1 MKTLISLLICFII
14 TSPLLAQQSITPRL
28 QLDINI
34 QRKVIN
40 DKRNTAIAFN
50 MSFTQKEK
58 EKFWPVYREYRV
70 AMGKV
75 GDKRVAVIVD
85 YAAYMDSMTQS
96 MAKQLLDRSFA
107 VEKETIKVKERY
119 VRKFRKFLPET
130 KVVRLMQVEN
140 RMDSMI
146 DLKLAEGIP
155 LME

>member
-1 MKTLISLLICFII
+1 MKTLISLLICFIVV
-14 TSPLLAQQSITPRL
+14 SPLMAQQSITPKL

-40 DKRNTAIAFN
+40 DQRNTALAYN
-50 MSFTQKEK
+50 MSFTQIEK
-58 EKFWPVYREYRV
+58 EKFWPVYREYRE
-70 AMGKV
+70 AMGSV
-75 GDKRVAVIVD
+75 GDKRVAVIVE
-85 YAAYMDSMTQS
+85 YAEYMNSMSQAR
-96 MAKQLLDRSFA
+96 AKQLLDRSFA
-107 VEKETIKVKERY
+107 VQKESIKVKERY
-119 VRKFRKFLPET
+119 VRKFRKFLPDT

>member
-1 MKTLISLLICFII
+1 MKILICLLICLISA
-14 TSPLLAQQSITPRL
+14 SPLMAQQSMTPKL

-34 QRKVIN
+34 TRKVIN
-40 DKRNTAIAFN
+40 DKRNTAIAYN

-58 EKFWPVYREYRV
+58 EKFWPIYRDYRE

-85 YAAYMDSMTQS
+85 YAEHMNAMTEAK
-96 MAKQLLDRSFA
+96 AKQLLDRSFA

-119 VRKFRKFLPET
+119 VRQFRKFLPQT

>member
-1 MKTLISLLICFII
+1 MKTLISLLICFIVA
-14 TSPLLAQQSITPRL
+14 SPLMAQQSITPKL

-40 DKRNTAIAFN
+40 DQRNTALAYN
-50 MSFTQKEK
+50 MSFTQMEK
-58 EKFWPVYREYRV
+58 EKFWPVYREYRE
-70 AMGKV
+70 AMGSV
-75 GDKRVAVIVD
+75 GDKRVAVIVE
-85 YAAYMDSMTQS
+85 YAEYMDSMSQAR
-96 MAKQLLDRSFA
+96 AKQLLDRSFT
-107 VEKETIKVKERY
+107 VQKESIKIKERY
-119 VRKFRKFLPET
+119 VRKFRKFLPDT

>member
-1 MKTLISLLICFII
+1 MKTLISLLICFIAA
-14 TSPLLAQQSITPRL
+14 SPLLAQQSITPKL

-40 DKRNTAIAFN
+40 DQRNTTLAYN
-50 MSFTQKEK
+50 MSFTQIEK
-58 EKFWPVYREYRV
+58 EKFWPVYREYRE
-70 AMGKV
+70 AMGSV
-75 GDKRVAVIVD
+75 GDKRVAVIVE
-85 YAAYMDSMTQS
+85 YAEYMNSMSQAR
-96 MAKQLLDRSFA
+96 AKQLLDRSFA
-107 VEKETIKVKERY
+107 VQKESIKVKERY
-119 VRKFRKFLPET
+119 VRKFRKFLPDT

>member
-1 MKTLISLLICFII
+1 MKTLTSLLICFIVA
-14 TSPLLAQQSITPRL
+14 SPLMAQQSITPKL

-40 DKRNTAIAFN
+40 DQRNTALAYN
-50 MSFTQKEK
+50 MSFTQIEK
-58 EKFWPVYREYRV
+58 EKFWPVYREYRE
-70 AMGKV
+70 AMGSV
-75 GDKRVAVIVD
+75 GDKRVAVIVE
-85 YAAYMDSMTQS
+85 YAEYMNSMSQAR
-96 MAKQLLDRSFA
+96 AKQLLDRSFA
-107 VEKETIKVKERY
+107 VQKESIKVKERY
-119 VRKFRKFLPET
+119 VRKFRKFLPDT

>member
-14 TSPLLAQQSITPRL
+14 ASPLMAQQSITPRL

-40 DKRNTAIAFN
+40 DQRNTALAYN
-50 MSFTQKEK
+50 MSFTQQEK
-58 EKFWPVYREYRV
+58 EKFWPVYREYRE

-75 GDKRVAVIVD
+75 GDKRVAVIVE
-85 YAAYMDSMTQS
+85 YAEYMNSMTEAR
-96 MAKQLLDRSFA
+96 AKQLLDRSFA
-107 VEKETIKVKERY
+107 VQKESIKVKERY

>member
-1 MKTLISLLICFII
+1 MKTLISLLICFIVA
-14 TSPLLAQQSITPRL
+14 SPLMAQQSITPKL

-40 DKRNTAIAFN
+40 DQRNTALAYN
-50 MSFTQKEK
+50 MSFTQIEK
-58 EKFWPVYREYRV
+58 EKFWPVYREYRK
-70 AMGKV
+70 AMGSV
-75 GDKRVAVIVD
+75 GDKRVAVIVE
-85 YAAYMDSMTQS
+85 YAEYMNSMSQAR
-96 MAKQLLDRSFA
+96 AKQLLDRSFA
-107 VEKETIKVKERY
+107 VQKESIKVKERY
-119 VRKFRKFLPET
+119 VRKFRKFLPDT

>member
-1 MKTLISLLICFII
+1 MKILTPMLICLILA
-14 TSPLLAQQSITPRL
+14 SPLMAQQSITPRL

-40 DKRNTAIAFN
+40 DQRNTALAFN

-75 GDKRVAVIVD
+75 GDKRVAVIVE
-85 YAAYMDSMTQS
+85 YAQYMHSMTQAR
-96 MAKQLLDRSFA
+96 AKQLLDRSFA

>member
-1 MKTLISLLICFII
+1 MKNLTSLLICFII
-14 TSPLLAQQSITPRL
+14 ASPLMAQQSITPKL

-40 DKRNTAIAFN
+40 DQRNTALAYN
-50 MSFTQKEK
+50 MSFTQIEK
-58 EKFWPVYREYRV
+58 EKFWPVYREYRE
-70 AMGKV
+70 AMGSV
-75 GDKRVAVIVD
+75 GDKRVAVIVE
-85 YAAYMDSMTQS
+85 YAEYMNSMSQAR
-96 MAKQLLDRSFA
+96 AKQLLDRSFA
-107 VEKETIKVKERY
+107 VQKESIKVKERY
-119 VRKFRKFLPET
+119 VRKFRKFLPDT

>member
-1 MKTLISLLICFII
+1 MKTLISLLICFLVA
-14 TSPLLAQQSITPRL
+14 SPLWAQQSITPKL

-58 EKFWPVYREYRV
+58 EKFWPVYREFRT

-75 GDKRVAVIVD
+75 GDKRVAVIVE
-85 YAAYMDSMTQS
+85 YAQYMNSMSQAR
-96 MAKQLLDRSFA
+96 AKQLLDRSFA

-140 RMDSMI
+140 RMDSQI

>member
-40 DKRNTAIAFN
+40 DKRNTALAFN
-50 MSFTQKEK
+50 MSFTQQEK

-85 YAAYMDSMTQS
+85 YATYMDSMTQS

>member
-1 MKTLISLLICFII
+1 MKTLISLLICFIVS
-14 TSPLLAQQSITPRL
+14 SPLMAQQSITPKL

-40 DKRNTAIAFN
+40 DQRNTALAYN
-50 MSFTQKEK
+50 MSFTQIEK
-58 EKFWPVYREYRV
+58 EKFWPVYREYRE
-70 AMGKV
+70 AMGSV
-75 GDKRVAVIVD
+75 GDKRVAVIVE
-85 YAAYMDSMTQS
+85 YAEYMNSMSQAR
-96 MAKQLLDRSFA
+96 AKQLLDRSFA
-107 VEKETIKVKERY
+107 VQKESIKVKERY
-119 VRKFRKFLPET
+119 VRKFRKFLPDT

>member
-1 MKTLISLLICFII
+1 MKTLISLLVCFII
-14 TSPLLAQQSITPRL
+14 SSPLAAQQSITPKI

-40 DKRNTAIAFN
+40 DKRNTALAYN

-58 EKFWPVYREYRV
+58 EKFWPVYREYRET
-70 AMGKV
+70 MGKV
-75 GDKRVAVIVD
+75 GDKRVAVIVE
-85 YAAYMDSMTQS
+85 YAEYMNSMSQAR
-96 MAKQLLDRSFA
+96 AKQLLDRSFA
-107 VEKETIKVKERY
+107 VQKESIKVKERY
-119 VRKFRKFLPET
+119 VRKFRKFLPDT

>member
-1 MKTLISLLICFII
+1 MKILTPMLICLILA
-14 TSPLLAQQSITPRL
+14 SPLMAQQSITPRL

-40 DKRNTAIAFN
+40 DKRNTALAFN
-50 MSFTQKEK
+50 MSFTQQEK

-85 YAAYMDSMTQS
+85 YATYMDSMTQS

>member
-1 MKTLISLLICFII
+1 MKTLISLLICFLVA
-14 TSPLLAQQSITPRL
+14 SPLWAQQSITPKL

-58 EKFWPVYREYRV
+58 EKFWPVYREFRA

-75 GDKRVAVIVD
+75 GDKRVAVIVE
-85 YAAYMDSMTQS
+85 YAEYMGSMSQAR
-96 MAKQLLDRSFA
+96 AKQLLDRSFA

-140 RMDSMI
+140 RMDSQI

>member
-1 MKTLISLLICFII
+1 MKTLTSLLICFII
-14 TSPLLAQQSITPRL
+14 ASPLMAQQSITPKL

-40 DKRNTAIAFN
+40 DQRNTALAYN
-50 MSFTQKEK
+50 MSFTQIEK
-58 EKFWPVYREYRV
+58 EKFWPVYREYRE
-70 AMGKV
+70 AMGSV
-75 GDKRVAVIVD
+75 GDKRVAVIVE
-85 YAAYMDSMTQS
+85 YAEYMNSMSQAR
-96 MAKQLLDRSFA
+96 AKQLLDRSFA
-107 VEKETIKVKERY
+107 VQKESIKVKERY
-119 VRKFRKFLPET
+119 VRKFRKFLPDT

>member
-1 MKTLISLLICFII
+1 MKTLISLLICFLVA
-14 TSPLLAQQSITPRL
+14 SPLWAQQSITPKL

-58 EKFWPVYREYRV
+58 EKFWPVYREFRA

-75 GDKRVAVIVD
+75 GDKRVAVIVE
-85 YAAYMDSMTQS
+85 YAEHINSMSQAR
-96 MAKQLLDRSFA
+96 AKQLLDRSFA

-119 VRKFRKFLPET
+119 VRKFRKFLPDT

>member
-1 MKTLISLLICFII
+1 MKTLISLLICFIVA
-14 TSPLLAQQSITPRL
+14 SPLLAQQSITPKL

-58 EKFWPVYREYRV
+58 EKFWPVYREFRA

-75 GDKRVAVIVD
+75 GDKRVAVIVE
-85 YAAYMDSMTQS
+85 YAQYMNAMTEAR
-96 MAKQLLDRSFA
+96 AKQLLDRSFA

-140 RMDSMI
+140 RMDSQI

>member
-1 MKTLISLLICFII
+1 MKILTPMLICLILA
-14 TSPLLAQQSITPRL
+14 SPLMAQQSITPRL

-40 DKRNTAIAFN
+40 DKRNTALAFN
-50 MSFTQKEK
+50 MSFTQQEK
-58 EKFWPVYREYRV
+58 EKFWPVYREYRA

-75 GDKRVAVIVD
+75 GDKRVAVIVE
-85 YAAYMDSMTQS
+85 YAEYMHSMTQTR
-96 MAKQLLDRSFA
+96 AKQLLDRSFA

>member
-1 MKTLISLLICFII
+1 MKTLISLLICFIVAN
-14 TSPLLAQQSITPRL
+14 PLLAQQSITPKL

-58 EKFWPVYREYRV
+58 EKFWPVYREFRT

-75 GDKRVAVIVD
+75 GDKRVAVIVE
-85 YAAYMDSMTQS
+85 YAQYMNSMSQAR
-96 MAKQLLDRSFA
+96 AKQLLDRSFA

-130 KVVRLMQVEN
+130 KVTRLMQVEN
-140 RMDSMI
+140 RMDSQI

>member
-1 MKTLISLLICFII
+1 MKTLTSLLICFII
-14 TSPLLAQQSITPRL
+14 ASPLAAQQSIPPKL

-40 DKRNTAIAFN
+40 DQRNTALAYN
-50 MSFTQKEK
+50 MSFTQIEK
-58 EKFWPVYREYRV
+58 EKFWPVYREYRE
-70 AMGKV
+70 AMGSV
-75 GDKRVAVIVD
+75 GDKRVAVIVE
-85 YAAYMDSMTQS
+85 YAEYMNSMSQAR
-96 MAKQLLDRSFA
+96 AKQLLDRSFA
-107 VEKETIKVKERY
+107 VQKESIKVKERY
-119 VRKFRKFLPET
+119 VRKFRKFLPDT

>member
-1 MKTLISLLICFII
+1 MKTLVRLLICFIVA
-14 TSPLLAQQSITPRL
+14 SPLMAQQSMTPKL

-40 DKRNTAIAFN
+40 DQRNTALAYN
-50 MSFTQKEK
+50 MSFTQEEK
-58 EKFWPVYREYRV
+58 EKFWPVYREYRE
-70 AMGKV
+70 AMGSV
-75 GDKRVAVIVD
+75 GDKRVAVIVE
-85 YAAYMDSMTQS
+85 YAEYMNSMSQAR
-96 MAKQLLDRSFA
+96 AKQLLDRSFA
-107 VEKETIKVKERY
+107 VQKESIKVKERY
-119 VRKFRKFLPET
+119 VRKFRKFLPDT

>member
-14 TSPLLAQQSITPRL
+14 ASPLMAQQSITPKL

-40 DKRNTAIAFN
+40 DQRNTALAYN
-50 MSFTQKEK
+50 MSFTQIEK
-58 EKFWPVYREYRV
+58 EKFWPVYREYRK
-70 AMGKV
+70 AMGSV
-75 GDKRVAVIVD
+75 GDKRVAVIVE
-85 YAAYMDSMTQS
+85 YAGYMNSMSQAR
-96 MAKQLLDRSFA
+96 AKQLLDRSFA
-107 VEKETIKVKERY
+107 VQKESIKVKERY
-119 VRKFRKFLPET
+119 VRKFRKFLPDT

>member
-1 MKTLISLLICFII
+1 MKPARWRLSNP
-14 TSPLLAQQSITPRL
+14 SPPRL

-40 DKRNTAIAFN
+40 DKRNTALAYN

-58 EKFWPVYREYRV
+58 EKFWPVYREYRETRW
-70 AMGKV
+70 ATSA
-75 GDKRVAVIVD
+75 DKRVAVIVE
-85 YAAYMDSMTQS
+85 YANQYMNSMSQAR
-96 MAKQLLDRSFA
+96 AKQLLDRSFA
-107 VEKETIKVKERY
+107 VQKESIKVKERY
-119 VRKFRKFLPET
+119 VRKFRKFLPDT

-155 LME
+155 LMDKRKVSGYL

>member
-1 MKTLISLLICFII
+1 MKTLISLLICFIVA
-14 TSPLLAQQSITPRL
+14 SPLLAQQSITPKL

-40 DKRNTAIAFN
+40 DQRNTAIAFN

-58 EKFWPVYREYRV
+58 EKFWPVYREFRA

-75 GDKRVAVIVD
+75 GDKRVAVIVE
-85 YAAYMDSMTQS
+85 YAEHINSMSQAR
-96 MAKQLLDRSFA
+96 AKQLLDRSFA
-107 VEKETIKVKERY
+107 VEKETIKVREKY

-140 RMDSMI
+140 RMDSQI

>member
-1 MKTLISLLICFII
+1 MKILTPMLICLILA
-14 TSPLLAQQSITPRL
+14 SPLMAQQSITPRL

-40 DKRNTAIAFN
+40 DQRNTALAFN
-50 MSFTQKEK
+50 MSFTQQEK
-58 EKFWPVYREYRV
+58 EKFWPVYRDYRA

-75 GDKRVAVIVD
+75 GDKRVAVIVE
-85 YAAYMDSMTQS
+85 YAEYMHSMTQTR
-96 MAKQLLDRSFA
+96 AKQLLDRSFA